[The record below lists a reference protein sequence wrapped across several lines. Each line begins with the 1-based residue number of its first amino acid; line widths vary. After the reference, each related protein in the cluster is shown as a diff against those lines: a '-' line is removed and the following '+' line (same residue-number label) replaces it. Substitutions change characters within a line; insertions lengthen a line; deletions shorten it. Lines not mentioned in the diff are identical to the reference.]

1 MSKDLTNLDIP
12 VVIEN
17 KTNELSAF
25 RYFKA
30 NFVEKLQSGD
40 KVALSSTS
48 SEEMAYYL
56 KIKEDLEIN
65 EASNIPDISKYV
77 KIVND
82 HIDSTGSEHLKVGVG
97 EHIETMQETLDIQMG
112 DEHIP
117 EMTYNIY
124 YFKDLITQALYN
136 SMIGVA
142 IPIDTTDFVLLIR
155 ESEQPSESAMY
166 LIRGNNVTNEMH
178 Q

>member
-25 RYFKA
+25 RYFRA

-40 KVALSSTS
+40 KVILSPTS

-56 KIKEDLEIN
+56 KIKENLEIN
-65 EASNIPDISKYV
+65 GASNIPDISKYV

-82 HIDSTGSEHLKVGVG
+82 HIDSTGSRYLKIDAG
-97 EHIETMQETLDIQMG
+97 ECGLTIQETLDMQIG

-124 YFKDLITQALYN
+124 YFKDLITQAPYN
-136 SMIGVA
+136 AVIGVA
-142 IPIDTTDFVLLIR
+142 IPIDTTDFVILVR